1 MMGSKPRT
9 MIVILACLLL
19 LMFSAESRN
28 TARLLLQENPHD
40 MEVFVSSSE
49 QTALYHAEGDQGLE
63 EDTKS
68 SAVHENFPNRSKTHS
83 FSQDDRSTQPTPS
96 GPSPGHNSVPSP

>member
-1 MMGSKPRT
+1 MMGSKSRN

-19 LMFSAESRN
+19 MLFSAESRN
-28 TARLLLQENPHD
+28 TARLLLQEDHHD
-40 MEVFVSSSE
+40 MSVFVSSSE

-63 EDTKS
+63 EDTES
-68 SAVHENFPNRSKTHS
+68 STVHENFPNRSKAHS
-83 FSQDDRSTQPTPS
+83 FSQDNRSTQPTPS